1 MRQILRWKQ
10 GNIGQAG
17 MWRPADVADDLSQ
30 GAFETPRGFLQLAL
44 ESFHLLRYI
53 LKLSF
58 RKHSGFGDFVSGAIR
73 SADCAPDFHC
83 DSRESILPVHL
94 CPPPGTH
101 AILYHNL
108 DYTIFSPKML
118 RVHRGQHPC
127 HRDIPH
133 PPNPYSYTNSTAH

>member
-10 GNIGQAG
+10 GNIDQAG
-17 MWRPADVADDLSQ
+17 MWRPADVAHDLSQ

-83 DSRESILPVHL
+83 DSRESILPGHL

-108 DYTIFSPKML
+108 DYTIFFPKML
-118 RVHRGQHPC
+118 RGQSGQDPWRGDMRQLAEA
-127 HRDIPH
+127 
-133 PPNPYSYTNSTAH
+133 YS